1 MKHQKYKVA
10 NHKDGCRSDWPILQ
24 RFCISH
30 CNGLLLDKLISF
42 VIFRFIHYLLYVF
55 CYRRL
60 VQDSWNSFW
69 PSFITKFFKIASVQ
83 FSSEIF
89 IRRGCT
95 RSKHVVNPEY
105 SIPQWY
111 CLQTIPQ
118 FTKRQA
124 GQKKKKKLQAS
135 DNISG
140 VTVFLQLFCVMYVGV
155 TAKCFLFSSLVSLCL
170 WSLIRQG
177 TFLYKTFQS
186 VIFHEWLPCIC
197 DNLCAAIF
205 ILLCTF

>member
-1 MKHQKYKVA
+1 MKMSADLIGPFYKDSVSVIA
-10 NHKDGCRSDWPILQ
+10 MNHYWINYPV
-24 RFCISH
+24 
-30 CNGLLLDKLISF
+30 ISF

-105 SIPQWY
+105 IIPQWY

-124 GQKKKKKLQAS
+124 GQKKKKAS
-135 DNISG
+135 G
-140 VTVFLQLFCVMYVGV
+140 
-155 TAKCFLFSSLVSLCL
+155 
-170 WSLIRQG
+170 IRQHIRSNCS
-177 TFLYKTFQS
+177 F
-186 VIFHEWLPCIC
+186 
-197 DNLCAAIF
+197 AAI
-205 ILLCTF
+205 LCNVCWSDCQVFSLF

>member
-10 NHKDGCRSDWPILQ
+10 NHEDGCRSDWPILQ

-95 RSKHVVNPEY
+95 RSKQVVNPEY

-124 GQKKKKKLQAS
+124 GQKKKAS
-135 DNISG
+135 G
-140 VTVFLQLFCVMYVGV
+140 
-155 TAKCFLFSSLVSLCL
+155 
-170 WSLIRQG
+170 IRQHIRSNC
-177 TFLYKTFQS
+177 FF
-186 VIFHEWLPCIC
+186 
-197 DNLCAAIF
+197 AAI
-205 ILLCTF
+205 LCNVCWSDCQVFSLF

>member
-10 NHKDGCRSDWPILQ
+10 NHEDVCRSDWPILQ

-30 CNGLLLDKLISF
+30 CNELLLDKLISF
-42 VIFRFIHYLLYVF
+42 VIFIFIHYLLYVF

-111 CLQTIPQ
+111 WLQTIPQ

-124 GQKKKKKLQAS
+124 GQKKKKAS
-135 DNISG
+135 G
-140 VTVFLQLFCVMYVGV
+140 
-155 TAKCFLFSSLVSLCL
+155 
-170 WSLIRQG
+170 IRQHIRSNCS
-177 TFLYKTFQS
+177 F
-186 VIFHEWLPCIC
+186 
-197 DNLCAAIF
+197 AAI
-205 ILLCTF
+205 LCNVCWSDCQVFSLF

>member
-30 CNGLLLDKLISF
+30 CNELLLDKLISF

-83 FSSEIF
+83 FSSEIL

-95 RSKHVVNPEY
+95 GSKHVVNPKY
-105 SIPQWY
+105 SIPQWF

-124 GQKKKKKLQAS
+124 GRKKIQAS

-140 VTVFLQLFCVMYVGV
+140 VTVLLQPFLCYVYWSDCQVFSLF
-155 TAKCFLFSSLVSLCL
+155 
-170 WSLIRQG
+170 
-177 TFLYKTFQS
+177 
-186 VIFHEWLPCIC
+186 
-197 DNLCAAIF
+197 
-205 ILLCTF
+205 

>member
-30 CNGLLLDKLISF
+30 CNELLLDKLISF
-42 VIFRFIHYLLYVF
+42 VIFIFIHYLLYVF

-95 RSKHVVNPEY
+95 RSKHGWTPNTAFP
-105 SIPQWY
+105 SG
-111 CLQTIPQ
+111 
-118 FTKRQA
+118 FASRQSLNSQKDRLA
-124 GQKKKKKLQAS
+124 KKKKKLQAS

-140 VTVFLQLFCVMYVGV
+140 VTVLLQLFCVMYVGV

>member
-10 NHKDGCRSDWPILQ
+10 NHEDGCRSDWPILQ

-30 CNGLLLDKLISF
+30 CNELLLDKLISF
-42 VIFRFIHYLLYVF
+42 LIFRFIHYLLYVF

-95 RSKHVVNPEY
+95 RSKRGEPRIQHSPVVLPPDNP
-105 SIPQWY
+105 SIHKKTGWP
-111 CLQTIPQ
+111 
-118 FTKRQA
+118 
-124 GQKKKKKLQAS
+124 KKKKLQAS

-140 VTVFLQLFCVMYVGV
+140 VTVFLQLFCVMYM
-155 TAKCFLFSSLVSLCL
+155 
-170 WSLIRQG
+170 
-177 TFLYKTFQS
+177 
-186 VIFHEWLPCIC
+186 EWLPSVFSF
-197 DNLCAAIF
+197 LV
-205 ILLCTF
+205 

>member
-10 NHKDGCRSDWPILQ
+10 NHEDGCRSDWPILQ

-30 CNGLLLDKLISF
+30 CNELLLDKLISF

-89 IRRGCT
+89 IMWWTLNTAFPSGIA
-95 RSKHVVNPEY
+95 S
-105 SIPQWY
+105 
-111 CLQTIPQ
+111 
-118 FTKRQA
+118 RQSLNSQKDRLA
-124 GQKKKKKLQAS
+124 KKKKKAS
-135 DNISG
+135 G
-140 VTVFLQLFCVMYVGV
+140 
-155 TAKCFLFSSLVSLCL
+155 
-170 WSLIRQG
+170 IRQHIRSNCS
-177 TFLYKTFQS
+177 F
-186 VIFHEWLPCIC
+186 
-197 DNLCAAIF
+197 AAI
-205 ILLCTF
+205 LCNVCWSDCQVFSLF